1 MTTYKDI
8 LVLVDKVTKPLQD
21 ITQQMKKT
29 SENGEKLKNK
39 ISRVNQTMAKMQPV
53 LNRAWG
59 GVMRLTRAFIGL
71 VGSGGILTMGIAKVT
86 DFADHIDKMS
96 QKIGMST
103 DEYQKWNYIM
113 SINGGNIDSLG
124 MGFKTLTTQIVSAN
138 KGNKEAVANFKR
150 LGIRLKDTK
159 GNLRSTEDVFTDVVS
174 GLQNMTNST
183 EKAYIGQKLFGRSF
197 LEMKPL
203 LNQNADAMA
212 KLVKQ
217 FEKYGMKLSKKEIQ
231 NAVEFKDTWTTF
243 TMFLQAQTNKA
254 LTNLLPKLQEILNK
268 IMAHKEAIMRV
279 IQALGELTVKVF
291 KIVDYLAQHKVLL
304 SSILSIIVAL
314 GAVTL
319 YANIVTG
326 LTAMTTA
333 MAALGVTSNIA
344 LGGIPAI
351 LGLIS
356 GAITMVAVNWGHNI
370 ENMKNALKGLLKVLG
385 FVVDLLGLNFGKIGK
400 SIAGEYSKSVNNRNN
415 VRQSQTFNN
424 TSTTTTNNNYF
435 GNTNTYSGMFGMSGA
450 IYTPAR

>member
-29 SENGEKLKNK
+29 SQNGEKLKDK
-39 ISRVNQTMAKMQPV
+39 INRVNKTMAKMQPV
-53 LNRAWG
+53 LNKAWG
-59 GVMRLTRAFIGL
+59 GVMRLTGAFIGL
-71 VGSGGILTMGIAKVT
+71 VGSSGVLTMGIAKVT
-86 DFADHIDKMS
+86 EFADHIDKMS

-113 SINGGNIDSLG
+113 CINGGNIDSLG

-268 IMAHKEAIMRV
+268 IMAHKEAIKRV
-279 IQALGELTVKVF
+279 IQALGELTVKIF
-291 KIVDYLAQHKVLL
+291 KIVDYLAEHKVLL
-304 SSILSIIVAL
+304 SGILSIIVAL

-333 MAALGVTSNIA
+333 MTALGVTSNIA

-385 FVVDLLGLNFGKIGK
+385 WVANLIPRLEIKMGKK
-400 SIAGEYSKSVNNRNN
+400 LAGAISGNMTNNS
-415 VRQSQTFNN
+415 VRQSQVNNN
-424 TSTTTTNNNYF
+424 TSNTVTNNNYY
-435 GNTNTYSGMFGMSGA
+435 GNTNTYNGMFGMSGA
-450 IYTPAR
+450 IYAPAR